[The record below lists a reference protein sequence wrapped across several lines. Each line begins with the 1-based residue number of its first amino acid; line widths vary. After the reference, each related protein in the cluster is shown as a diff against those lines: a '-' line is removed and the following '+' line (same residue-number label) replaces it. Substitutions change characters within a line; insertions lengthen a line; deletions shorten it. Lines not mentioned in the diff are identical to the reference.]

1 MSNSSESSPV
11 SLTAKERL
19 LVLILRIIGVVLI
32 SAILPVFFPSSWM
45 VTLNDQLGLAGF
57 PDQPL
62 SWYLARSLSLMYF
75 AHGVMVLSLST
86 DVRRFWPLIRV
97 LGYLNVIL
105 GVVLTGIDI
114 VTSMPVWWTAGEGP
128 SVIFGG
134 VALLVLVRLC
144 ESERSA

>member
-1 MSNSSESSPV
+1 MSNSPEGSPV
-11 SLTAKERL
+11 NLTAKERL
-19 LVLILRIIGVVLI
+19 LVLVLRIIGVVLI
-32 SAILPVFFPSSWM
+32 SAIFPVFFPSSWM

-86 DVRRFWPLIRV
+86 DVRRYWPLISV
-97 LGYLNVIL
+97 LGYLNLTL
-105 GVVLTGIDI
+105 GIVLIGIDV
-114 VTSMPVWWTAGEGP
+114 VTSMSVWWTVGEGP
-128 SVIFGG
+128 SVILGG

-144 ESERSA
+144 DKERCE

>member
-19 LVLILRIIGVVLI
+19 LVLVLRIIGVVLI
-32 SAILPVFFPSSWM
+32 SAIFPVFFPRSWM

-75 AHGVMVLSLST
+75 AHGVIVLSLST
-86 DVRRFWPLIRV
+86 DVRRYWPLIRV

-128 SVIFGG
+128 SVILGG

-144 ESERSA
+144 DKERTA

>member
-19 LVLILRIIGVVLI
+19 LVLVLRIFGVVLI
-32 SAILPVFFPSSWM
+32 SAIFPVFFPSNWM
-45 VTLNDQLGLAGF
+45 VTLNDQLGLEGF

-75 AHGVMVLSLST
+75 AHGVIVLSLST
-86 DVRRFWPLIRV
+86 DVRRYWPLIRV
-97 LGYLNVIL
+97 LGYLNLTL

-128 SVIFGG
+128 SVILGG

-144 ESERSA
+144 DKERIA

>member
-1 MSNSSESSPV
+1 
-11 SLTAKERL
+11 
-19 LVLILRIIGVVLI
+19 
-32 SAILPVFFPSSWM
+32 M

-75 AHGVMVLSLST
+75 AHGVIVLSLST
-86 DVRRFWPLIRV
+86 DVHRYWPLIRL
-97 LGYLNVIL
+97 LGYLNLTL
-105 GVVLTGIDI
+105 GIVLIGIDI
-114 VTSMPVWWTAGEGP
+114 VTSMPVWWTVGEGP

-144 ESERSA
+144 DKERTA

>member
-1 MSNSSESSPV
+1 MSNSTESSPV

-19 LVLILRIIGVVLI
+19 LVLTLRIIGVVLI
-32 SAILPVFFPSSWM
+32 TAIFPVFFPSSWM

-86 DVRRFWPLIRV
+86 DVRRYWPLIRV
-97 LGYLNVIL
+97 LGCLNLTL
-105 GVVLTGIDI
+105 GIVLIGIDV
-114 VTSMPVWWTAGEGP
+114 VTSMPVWWTVGEGP

-144 ESERSA
+144 DKERSE